1 MSDTDID
8 EDDAYV
14 AAQMADR
21 RTKGSTKKGYQS
33 KSVHVTLW
41 FEKNRPDCI
50 GPDGKIKIPIPT
62 AAVIDFLGSICRGG
76 YERSKVKDADE
87 IPEDQAEPFAY
98 STLSSY
104 RSVIK
109 DLYRQVSTGSGA
121 ELDTEIRKVMVGYQ
135 KLLNELKKRG
145 LFKITEGKQP
155 LMSSGYNMLAG
166 KLLSFNPTERP
177 VGGQA
182 TTGSFAWAFFLLMWN
197 LMSRTETVDAIML
210 QHMGWREDSLVIQ
223 EQGHKGDQT
232 GEAKYWKHVY
242 ANPGDPEVC
251 PVLALA
257 LVVFAGPARDTLG
270 KQQIFLGSNNKDRF
284 AKTLHQII
292 RALPEPELQLLG
304 GERADIGPYSL
315 RKGSASFCLGQVSGP
330 NPFNDEGFAALPP
343 HFCTEVLGLL
353 TIDFWRTVVD
363 GYDHYP
369 NGFKSAF
376 PFLLASLCY
385 HETFLRDHLYS
396 THPIWNSRV
405 YAQNPHLA
413 ALRAEGAVLSGIGF
427 CPETGLK
434 ATGIPPHLL
443 QLLAVSGRSCAAT
456 SSSTES
462 RLLACVTS
470 IDDLMR
476 CRGLSCADSTRCRM
490 GVGQYLV
497 VAQLLLLLS
506 NSPRGGERGTGVMAY
521 CTTSPP
527 RGGGGPPAS
536 PASRCGICGFMGI
549 CFRQVYHHI

>member
-462 RLLACVTS
+462 RLLACVT
-470 IDDLMR
+470 
-476 CRGLSCADSTRCRM
+476 
-490 GVGQYLV
+490 
-497 VAQLLLLLS
+497 
-506 NSPRGGERGTGVMAY
+506 
-521 CTTSPP
+521 
-527 RGGGGPPAS
+527 GGGAAAIAPEQQPTWWRTWDWSDGILYHFTPEGWRWPSGITCKQVWDLWFYGNMLQAS
-536 PASRCGICGFMGI
+536 ISPYIE
-549 CFRQVYHHI
+549 Y